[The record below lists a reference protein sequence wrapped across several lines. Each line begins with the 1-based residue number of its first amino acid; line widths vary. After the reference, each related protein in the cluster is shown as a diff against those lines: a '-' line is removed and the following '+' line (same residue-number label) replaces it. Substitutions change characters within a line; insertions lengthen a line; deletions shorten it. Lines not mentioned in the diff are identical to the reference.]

1 MTLLAPTLQSFFTTY
16 LTGQKAAS
24 RHTIAAYRDT
34 WRLLLIYLKIHQH
47 RQPASIDF
55 SDVNADTIT
64 AFLAHLE
71 TDRHNSVSTRNARL
85 SSIHA
90 LFHYAAFLH
99 PEHAD
104 LIRRVLAIAPKN
116 TARPLI
122 SYLSDTEVSV
132 LLRTPPADRWVGR
145 RDRLIILTLITTG
158 LRVSELTD
166 LTWADLQLSRPAHAV
181 CHGKGRKDRIT
192 PLNPDTCRDLLAWQR
207 ENRTPERSQPVFT
220 PQGTRRPMTVD
231 SVEQRIRIHAAA
243 AARSCPT
250 LKEKTLTPHVLRHT
264 TAMRMLAAG
273 IDVATISLW
282 LGHES
287 IESTSAYLHA
297 DLSIKQRA
305 LDRTKQ
311 PETTPGRYTPPDATL
326 EFLENL

>member
-1 MTLLAPTLQSFFTTY
+1 MTVLAPTLQAFFTTY

-34 WRLLLIYLKIHQH
+34 WRLLLTYLKTRQH
-47 RQPASIDF
+47 RPPASIDF
-55 SDVNADTIT
+55 ADLSADTIT
-64 AFLAHLE
+64 AFLTYLE

-85 SSIHA
+85 ATIHA

-116 TARPLI
+116 NGRPLI
-122 SYLSDTEVSV
+122 SYLSDVEVDV
-132 LLRTPPADRWVGR
+132 LLRTPPASRWVGR
-145 RDRLIILTLITTG
+145 RDRLIMLTLITTG
-158 LRVSELTD
+158 LRVSELTS

-192 PLNPDTCRDLLAWQR
+192 PLNPDTSRDLLAWQK
-207 ENRTPERSQPVFT
+207 ENRTPEHSQPVFT

-231 SVEQRIRIHAAA
+231 AVEQRLRVHAAT
-243 AARSCPT
+243 AARTCPT
-250 LKEKTLTPHVLRHT
+250 LVEKTLTPHVLRHT

-297 DLSIKQRA
+297 DLGIKQRA
-305 LDRTKQ
+305 LDRTAP
-311 PETTPGRYTPPDATL
+311 PETCPGRYIPPDATL

>member
-34 WRLLLIYLKIHQH
+34 WRLLLTYLNTHEN
-47 RQPASIDF
+47 RQPVGIDF
-55 SDVNADTIT
+55 ADLSAATIT

-71 TDRHNSVSTRNARL
+71 TDRHNSVPTRNARL
-85 SSIHA
+85 AAIHA

-104 LIRRVLAIAPKN
+104 LITRVLAIAPKH

-122 SYLSDTEVSV
+122 SYLSDSEVDV
-132 LLRTPPADRWVGR
+132 LLRTPPTDRWVGR
-145 RDRLIILTLITTG
+145 RDRLIMLTLITTG
-158 LRVSELTD
+158 LRVSELTS
-166 LTWADLQLSRPAHAV
+166 LTWANLQLSRPAHMF
-181 CHGKGRKDRIT
+181 CHGKGRKDRVT
-192 PLNPDTCRDLLAWQR
+192 PLNPDTCRDLLVWQSA
-207 ENRTPERSQPVFT
+207 NRNPDPSQAAFT
-220 PQGTRRPMTVD
+220 SQGTRRPLSVD
-231 SVEQRIRIHAAA
+231 AVEQRLRIHATTAA
-243 AARSCPT
+243 LTCPT
-250 LKEKTLTPHVLRHT
+250 LAEKTITPHALRHT
-264 TAMRMLAAG
+264 TAMRMLAVG

-305 LDRTKQ
+305 LDRTTP
-311 PETTPGRYTPPDATL
+311 PETSTGRYIPPDATL
-326 EFLENL
+326 EFLEKL